1 MGEGTAARLGSRWSA
16 LLLSMLLI
24 GSASAAD
31 IKIASVAPD
40 GSHWMVQMRAGADEI
55 RMRTA
60 GRVTIK
66 FYPGGVM
73 GNDQQV
79 LRKIRVGQLQGG
91 AFTAGGLGERYPGLN
106 LYGIPLLFRSLDEV
120 DAVRARLDPKL
131 AAGLEKAGFVSFGFT
146 EGGFANLLSNE
157 PIHSVDEMRRKKVWV
172 PEGDDISFLAM
183 ETMGLSP
190 VVLPVTDVLAG
201 LQTGLI
207 EIAFSSPVAA
217 LVLQWH
223 TKVKYITALP
233 ISYSCGIFAIEKGA
247 FEALLPEDQK
257 VVREVMTHTMG
268 QLDRE
273 AREDN
278 KKATEV
284 LSKSGLQTVN
294 VNASDVEAWRQ
305 TIAGLHPK
313 LRGRPDIDTPLFD
326 ELLMILA
333 DYRRT
338 HPDQA
343 H

>member
-1 MGEGTAARLGSRWSA
+1 MGKSEATRPGRWWSA
-16 LLLSMLLI
+16 FLLSISLI

-40 GSHWMVQMRAGADEI
+40 GSRMTQMRAGADEI
-55 RMRTA
+55 RARTQD
-60 GRVTIK
+60 RVTIK

-91 AFTAGGLGERYPGLN
+91 AFTAGGLGERYGGLY

-120 DAVRARLDPKL
+120 DAVRAKLDPKI

-146 EGGFANLLSNE
+146 EGGFANILSNE
-157 PIHSVDEMRRKKVWV
+157 PIRSVDDMKRKKVWV
-172 PEGDDISFLAM
+172 PEGDEISFLAM

-190 VVLPVTDVLAG
+190 VVLPVTDVLTG

-223 TKVKYITALP
+223 TKVKYVTALP
-233 ISYSCGIFAIEKGA
+233 LSYSYGVFAIEKSA
-247 FEALLPEDQK
+247 FDKLMPADQQ
-257 VVREVMTHTMG
+257 VVREVMTKTMG
-268 QLDRE
+268 QLDRD

-278 KKATEV
+278 AKAAEV
-284 LSKSGLQTVN
+284 LTKSGLTTVN
-294 VNASDVEAWRQ
+294 VNASDVEGWRR
-305 TIAGLHPK
+305 TIASLHPK
-313 LRGRPDIDTPLFD
+313 LRERPNFDVPLFD

-333 DYRRT
+333 DYRRA

-343 H
+343 R